1 MKKLKYLLLST
12 ILLLCGCS
20 GEGEYPD
27 YYAVQTILTQYSKQ
41 PVLVDVDYV
50 EWQMKGDNFV
60 NVYEIDLYWPSSI
73 SDKIYSKDSYVTY
86 VEYFMDPV
94 SNATGVKF
102 EKYKLLESDIVSVEY
117 YEVKDFI

>member
-20 GEGEYPD
+20 NEGEYPD
-27 YYAVQTILTQYSKQ
+27 YYAVQTILAQYNKQ

-73 SDKIYSKDSYVTY
+73 SEKIYSKDSYVAY
-86 VEYFMDPV
+86 VEYLMDPV

-102 EKYKLLESDIVSVEY
+102 ENCKLLENDIVSVEY
-117 YEVKDFI
+117 YEVRDFI